1 MLASDLSQTPVFSA
15 RGAWPGTPSAPPV
28 PHLATLRNKPSSG
41 ETRTLPPIWA
51 AILVVAVAAPAAQI
65 GLLCSQRALGIR
77 AASHPVCALARPDPP
92 VP

>member
-1 MLASDLSQTPVFSA
+1 MTEPPQQA
-15 RGAWPGTPSAPPV
+15 RV
-28 PHLATLRNKPSSG
+28 SS
-41 ETRTLPPIWA
+41 LPIWA

-65 GLLCSQRALGIR
+65 GLLCTQRALGIR